1 MKGFFGY
8 EGGFFAAM
16 DKLGS
21 LFWLNILCIVCSI
34 PLFTIGAS
42 VTAMYYVTLK
52 MARDEE
58 CYITKEFFRSFKQ
71 NFRQSTII
79 WLISAAAGFVF
90 VMDFR
95 LLSVSAQN
103 GSPVPFSRVITV
115 IIGAMVIVFCMVES
129 YVFPLLAKFDN
140 SVRNTVK
147 NALLLSIRHL
157 PWTALIIICNFI
169 FPVAVIFS
177 IYRQVM
183 LWIIPIALCL
193 GISVTAYLASFMFV
207 RIFDRYIPKE
217 GSASQEGETAA
228 IENEN
233 EEKTGR

>member
-8 EGGFFAAM
+8 EGGFFSAM

-71 NFRQSTII
+71 NFRQATLI
-79 WLISAAAGFVF
+79 WLLSALLGFVF
-90 VMDFR
+90 IMDFR
-95 LLSVSAQN
+95 LLALSAK
-103 GSPVPFSRVITV
+103 GGTPVPFSNVITV
-115 IIGAMVIVFCMVES
+115 VIGAMVIVFGMVES

-140 SVRNTVK
+140 SIRNTIK
-147 NALLLSIRHL
+147 NSLLLSIRHL
-157 PWTALIIICNFI
+157 PWTALILVCNFL
-169 FPVAVIFS
+169 FPVAVVLA
-177 IYRQVM
+177 IYNQTM

-193 GISVTAYLASFMFV
+193 GISSTAYLASFMFV
-207 RIFDRYIPKE
+207 RIFDKYIPEESKANPE
-217 GSASQEGETAA
+217 GDTAA
-228 IENEN
+228 IEDESK
-233 EEKTGR
+233 EKTGR